1 MIYFGAFVVRL
12 VYRQLNM
19 KITLSILAALFAVSV
34 SAQTPIQAT
43 SQSFT
48 NQFPSGPVTNAV
60 VDGTTNKVPMQPWTV
75 QEIEVVTILR
85 AQRTEMRVTLP
96 TMPLLSLKTNVP
108 SLIGPPEPKK
118 NPSRK
123 PRS

>member
-1 MIYFGAFVVRL
+1 
-12 VYRQLNM
+12 M
-19 KITLSILAALFAVSV
+19 KITLSILASLLAVGV

-60 VDGTTNKVPMQPWTV
+60 VDGSHPSSAIATNKVPMQQWTV

-85 AQRTEMRVTLP
+85 SQRTEMRVTLP
-96 TMPLLSLKTNVP
+96 AMPLLSLKTNVP
-108 SLIGPPEPKK
+108 TEALPAPIGPPAPK
-118 NPSRK
+118 RK
-123 PRS
+123 PRQ